1 MFGIDRTVQNTVG
14 AEEYGFYFSLFS
26 LTILLNILLDLGINN
41 FNNRSIA
48 RNNQIFQKHLAGII
62 PLKIILAFLYAL
74 IVIIAGLILNYSV
87 RQFQFLGILIFNQF
101 LLSFITY
108 LRSNISGLHFF
119 RTDSIISVL
128 DRVFMIVLCSILL
141 WGGFTNS
148 IFRIEW
154 FILAQTLSYLLVF
167 FISLSVVLHKSGKIR
182 LNFSKT
188 FSKKLLKKSY
198 PFAILILLMS
208 FFNRI
213 DSVMIESILPNGKEQ
228 TGIYAQAF
236 RILDAAAMFAA
247 LFAGL
252 LMPIFSRMIKK
263 GEHIGEMLKLSY
275 SLVIVPAIILVIV
288 SFFFRNEIIDLLYV
302 EHIFQ
307 ASKIFGILIIG
318 FVFIST
324 TYIFGTLLTA
334 NGNLKGLNILAGITV
349 VINVSLNLIL
359 IKKYEA
365 FGAAVASI
373 ISQGFFAFAQVI
385 LVKKVFNLKSNL
397 SFLIRLL
404 IFVLIVILGVKFSQ
418 YIFATWLVSLILA
431 IVLALTS
438 TWILKIITPSSIF
451 QILKS
456 ET

>member
-1 MFGIDRTVQNTVG
+1 MFGIDRNVQNTVG

-48 RNNQIFQKHLAGII
+48 RDHKIFQKHLAGII
-62 PLKIILAFLYAL
+62 PLKIILAFLYA
-74 IVIIAGLILNYSV
+74 IVVLAAGFILNYSV

-101 LLSFITY
+101 LLSFITFF
-108 LRSNISGLHFF
+108 RSNISGLHFF
-119 RTDSIISVL
+119 RTDSIVSVL
-128 DRVFMIVLCSILL
+128 DRVFMILICSLLL
-141 WGGFTNS
+141 WGGFTKS
-148 IFRIEW
+148 VFRIEW
-154 FILAQTLSYLLVF
+154 FILAQTVSYLLVF
-167 FISLSVVLHKSGKIR
+167 LISLSIVLHKSGKIK

-188 FSKKLLKKSY
+188 FNKKLLKKSY

-213 DSVMIESILPNGKEQ
+213 DSVMIEAILPDGKEQ

-236 RILDAAAMFAA
+236 RILDAAAMFSA

-252 LMPIFSRMIKK
+252 LLPMFSRMIRK

-275 SLVIVPAIILVIV
+275 SLVIVPALILVIV
-288 SFFFRNEIIDLLYV
+288 SFFFNQEIIDLLYV
-302 EHIFQ
+302 DHISQ
-307 ASKIFGILIIG
+307 SSKIFGLLIIG
-318 FVFIST
+318 FAFIST

-334 NGNLKGLNILAGITV
+334 NGNLTGLNILAGITV
-349 VINVSLNLIL
+349 ILNLSLNLLL

-373 ISQGFFAFAQVI
+373 ISQGFFALAQVI
-385 LVKKVFNLKSNL
+385 LVKKVFNLRPNF
-397 SFLIRLL
+397 SFLIRLI
-404 IFVLIVILGVKFSQ
+404 IFILLVVTGVKLSQHFFEAWFTALIVS
-418 YIFATWLVSLILA
+418 AILA
-431 IVLALTS
+431 IFSA
-438 TWILKIITPSSIF
+438 WILKIVTPSSIF
-451 QILKS
+451 HILKS